1 MYWLFRAHHWK
12 PSDYLNMN
20 YFERMTV
27 RGFIMQ
33 ESEDNKEIN
42 QQIEDAANG

>member
-1 MYWLFRAHHWK
+1 MFRVHHWK

-33 ESEDNKEIN
+33 ETEDIDKMNKELK
-42 QQIEDAANG
+42 EAANG

>member
-1 MYWLFRAHHWK
+1 MYWMFRVHHWK

-33 ESEDNKEIN
+33 ESIDNKNIN
-42 QQIEDAANG
+42 KQIEEAANG